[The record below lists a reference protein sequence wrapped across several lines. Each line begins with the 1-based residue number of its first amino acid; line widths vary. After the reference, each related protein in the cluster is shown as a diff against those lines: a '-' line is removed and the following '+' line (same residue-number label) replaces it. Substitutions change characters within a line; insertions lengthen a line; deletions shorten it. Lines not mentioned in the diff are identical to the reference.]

1 MSDSHAHAHAGAARD
16 RTGPIRRM
24 AILTALAVGV
34 GIMTALGGAGAATCW
49 EPQPSSPAASNR
61 SAVPFMQ

>member
-1 MSDSHAHAHAGAARD
+1 
-16 RTGPIRRM
+16 M